1 MSFWIVTDSCT
12 DFPPTYVDKQHDITI
27 LPLTYQI
34 DGKAYVPD
42 GSEASLRDLYAKLR
56 GGKLSTTSQ
65 INSETWKETFQEILA
80 KGHDVLA
87 LIFSSGLSGTYQAA
101 VAAKDELKGQ
111 YPNQQLIVIDTLC
124 ASLGQGLL
132 VHYALEKR
140 DQGLSLKDTAQWVRD
155 NVQNLIHWFTVD
167 DLQFLR
173 RGGRVSAAAA
183 YFGGLIKI
191 KPIMHVNWEGRLIPQ
206 EKVQGRK
213 RSLRVLCD
221 KVKEFAINPQEQV
234 IFISHGDCLEE
245 AQALAQMVREEVKP
259 KDVMIGYV
267 GAVIGSHSGPGT
279 MAIFFLGKGRE
290 QGANA

>member
-12 DFPPTYVDKQHDITI
+12 DFPPAYIAKQRELTI

-34 DGKAYVPD
+34 EGRAFVPD
-42 GSEASLRDLYAKLR
+42 GSDASNRALYAQLR
-56 GGKLSTTSQ
+56 AGKISTTSQ
-65 INSETWKETFQEILA
+65 INSETWKETFQKILEEGHDILA
-80 KGHDVLA
+80 V
-87 LIFSSGLSGTYQAA
+87 IFSSGLSGTYQAA
-101 VAAKDELKGQ
+101 VAAKEELEGR
-111 YPNQQLIVIDTLC
+111 YPERELVVVDSLC
-124 ASLGQGLL
+124 ASLGEGLL

-140 DQGLSLKDTAQWVRD
+140 AQGLTLQETAQWVRD
-155 NVQNLIHWFTVD
+155 NVQHLNHWFTVD

-191 KPIMHVNWEGRLIPQ
+191 KPILHVNWEGRLIPR

-213 RSLRVLCD
+213 RSLRVLCE
-221 KVKEFAINPQEQV
+221 KVKEFAVNPQEQV

-245 AQALAQMVREEVKP
+245 AQALAQMVREAVHP
-259 KDVMIGYV
+259 KDIMLGYV

-279 MAIFFLGKGRE
+279 MAIFFLGKGR
-290 QGANA
+290 